1 MLGGPVNCVA
11 TRVVRID
18 QSFSKPV
25 RHAAQLTVPHIYAQ
39 TPDSHSKET
48 TVAYL
53 VAIVYP
59 DEYRAA
65 EAMSAL
71 KRLQSEYLLDLE
83 DACWIITTA
92 VASHGAA

>member
-1 MLGGPVNCVA
+1 M
-11 TRVVRID
+11 
-18 QSFSKPV
+18 
-25 RHAAQLTVPHIYAQ
+25 
-39 TPDSHSKET
+39 
-48 TVAYL
+48 AYL